1 MIVYLGLRHQPS
13 DPELQELGNVVEDR
27 AQGDR
32 DNVAFPHGHAV
43 TELKKEKVEG
53 MDFMWEKICLHYTF

>member
-1 MIVYLGLRHQPS
+1 MFIVFVYLGLRHQPS

-43 TELKKEKVEG
+43 AELKTS
-53 MDFMWEKICLHYTF
+53 FLCLFNFFILK

>member
-1 MIVYLGLRHQPS
+1 MRSKQLLYSIVFVYLGLRHQPS

-32 DNVAFPHGHAV
+32 DNVAFPHRHAV
-43 TELKKEKVEG
+43 TELKTRNQ
-53 MDFMWEKICLHYTF
+53 I